1 MNGVEWTNIKIN
13 DNSKLQDARY
23 VRLLASKDVTFSLN
37 KFEVKSNEI
46 YEPSLESAFTKIN
59 GKVRSIFDKNFSTS
73 ASFDASPIKDGSIVF
88 DLGQTIN
95 VKNLTYAVLD
105 TEKDYLRDAK
115 FQISNDGESWT
126 DVITIGDGKENDNSD
141 INSKPVEAG
150 YSHGDSTTIVPI
162 SHAFVRRELDTTK
175 EARYLRILFTADYKY
190 RWVKISEI
198 LINDGEYIPTIN
210 DPTYISDPI
219 ELEGFAPRN
228 INDGDLTTVYKPNTN
243 NDKIKSGSLTYRLS
257 EKTDVKKI
265 NIVQGG
271 NSISN
276 AKVMVRTGYN
286 EYGEAIWNE
295 LGILN
300 KSLTELVNSKYD
312 NIFEIRIDWQG
323 IAPTIYE
330 IVTINDYN
338 VPDITDLEELVA
350 SSNKYVEENYTKASY
365 GKFIEALEKAKDILN
380 DLASV
385 SQDDIDN
392 AKLNLINSITEL
404 VNIKDLVDVINRA
417 NSIIESNVEYTEE
430 TIQALKEML
439 DNAKKV
445 LANEVS
451 TQDEVN
457 KALEDLNKAI
467 DNLEV
472 KEEPAKPS
480 KPSNPSGDNADGE
493 TVKTGDTQGSKVL
506 LFASIAIIAGIACVY
521 FRKKKTVK

>member
-1 MNGVEWTNIKIN
+1 M
-13 DNSKLQDARY
+13 
-23 VRLLASKDVTFSLN
+23 
-37 KFEVKSNEI
+37 
-46 YEPSLESAFTKIN
+46 
-59 GKVRSIFDKNFSTS
+59 
-73 ASFDASPIKDGSIVF
+73 
-88 DLGQTIN
+88 
-95 VKNLTYAVLD
+95 
-105 TEKDYLRDAK
+105 
-115 FQISNDGESWT
+115 
-126 DVITIGDGKENDNSD
+126 
-141 INSKPVEAG
+141 
-150 YSHGDSTTIVPI
+150 
-162 SHAFVRRELDTTK
+162 DTTK